1 MKQFKLR
8 PPLPESHK
16 HLKRMSDSF
25 NFQCKMTNLTTSNDI
40 NKSTK
45 CLVLNS
51 KRYDKY
57 LFNYKLFT
65 QKKTFMV
72 PNVMSYPIYKNT
84 EIIPINMNG
93 YATMHSYSTS
103 ITEASN
109 EKKVRLSLKEDY
121 TMFTGV
127 GVKKD
132 RRKYYSPNNSSLKE
146 KNEIVFLSDI
156 LFYDEKYEGMIY
168 NEKEIFYNKNE
179 FYFNIIR
186 DRIEKIKKKQYTNV
200 NNLYKKYYSEKKSI
214 DMKMTSLNLS
224 FESLT
229 DTSKKN
235 KEITLPFDYLPLFYY
250 KDFDFF
256 KFILIAL
263 VKINNK
269 EISLDIEAMID
280 FITTTKMFKENVK
293 TDNKK
298 GNVYIFIWNTPH
310 YVYKVTMALPMIHVF
325 FNEFDT
331 QIVIKA
337 HSKLMLYLISC
348 NLFNWDFYTIRYLFS
363 FKKFREL
370 IKVSMMNNTHK
381 FSHEIFNVLS
391 DSIVDYI
398 DSKNI
403 NKKYMYINT
412 DDKGCNSINVIRSYS
427 MIYYSDKGKNFNFSF
442 NLNQMKILCY
452 VSKFESLP
460 SFLLKLI
467 DTSNSEITLNYNY
480 VNTLNKDTFI
490 VELLND
496 KGIQSIYR
504 NSSLYK

>member
-1 MKQFKLR
+1 
-8 PPLPESHK
+8 
-16 HLKRMSDSF
+16 
-25 NFQCKMTNLTTSNDI
+25 
-40 NKSTK
+40 
-45 CLVLNS
+45 
-51 KRYDKY
+51 
-57 LFNYKLFT
+57 
-65 QKKTFMV
+65 
-72 PNVMSYPIYKNT
+72 
-84 EIIPINMNG
+84 
-93 YATMHSYSTS
+93 
-103 ITEASN
+103 
-109 EKKVRLSLKEDY
+109 
-121 TMFTGV
+121 
-127 GVKKD
+127 
-132 RRKYYSPNNSSLKE
+132 
-146 KNEIVFLSDI
+146 
-156 LFYDEKYEGMIY
+156 
-168 NEKEIFYNKNE
+168 
-179 FYFNIIR
+179 
-186 DRIEKIKKKQYTNV
+186 
-200 NNLYKKYYSEKKSI
+200 
-214 DMKMTSLNLS
+214 MTSLNLS

-256 KFILIAL
+256 KFILISL

-269 EISLDIEAMID
+269 EISIDNEAMID

-310 YVYKVTMALPMIHVF
+310 YVIKVTMTLPMIHVF

-337 HSKLMLYLISC
+337 HSKLMLCLISC

-403 NKKYMYINT
+403 NKEYMYINI

-427 MIYYSDKGKNFNFSF
+427 IKTHLLS
-442 NLNQMKILCY
+442 I
-452 VSKFESLP
+452 
-460 SFLLKLI
+460 FLTI
-467 DTSNSEITLNYNY
+467 H
-480 VNTLNKDTFI
+480 
-490 VELLND
+490 
-496 KGIQSIYR
+496 Q
-504 NSSLYK
+504 